1 MILASLMKH
10 YIKMLFLVLIPLLFS
25 IESFSQSA
33 LELHERQ
40 TKLISQLDSNSA
52 AVLKAAEGKTKA
64 NDVPYPYHQESNFLY
79 LTGIKAP
86 GNYLL
91 LIPQGTEID
100 GKKIHTIFFGT
111 GKLED
116 STDVSDNELI
126 LNADRLK
133 DIFDSILPSLTTL
146 YVSAPDLGF
155 INDWLNNKRYYIDKD
170 ARKELENKFPN
181 LKAKYISGL
190 EAKLREIKSE
200 TELKHIQ
207 KAIDITGDGL
217 KRAMTNCKP
226 GMYEYE
232 LQAEI
237 EFEMTRQGAESEGFS
252 SIVGSG
258 PNSHILH
265 YDKNHRQMK
274 AGELVVMDVGAEYN
288 GYSADITRTI
298 PVSGKFTKAQ
308 RELYGLILNI
318 QKDIFKIIKPG
329 LALKDIDN
337 QFKALVS
344 EKGYKKYIKHGITH
358 HIGLDVHDVWSSDT
372 LKQGMVITVEPG
384 LYIPE
389 DDKDIDQKYR
399 GIAIRIE
406 DDVLVTNTGC
416 VVLSKNIPKE
426 IKDIKSIIKRR
437 NSKQTK

>member
-1 MILASLMKH
+1 MK
-10 YIKMLFLVLIPLLFS
+10 KLL
-25 IESFSQSA
+25 SFVIAGIITIAAITQSYPQTYGEYSQR
-33 LELHERQ
+33 RQ
-40 TKLISQLDSNSA
+40 RLISQLDSNSA
-52 AVLKAAEGKTKA
+52 AVLKAVEGKTRS

-79 LTGIKAP
+79 LTGIKSP
-86 GNYLL
+86 GNYILL
-91 LIPQGTEID
+91 APQGIDID
-100 GKKIHTIFFGT
+100 GKNIKTIFFVT

-116 STDVSDNELI
+116 SISLSDNELT
-126 LNADRLK
+126 LNSDRFT
-133 DIFDSILPSLTTL
+133 DIFSSILPSLTTL

-155 INDWLNNKRYYIDKD
+155 INDWLNNKRHYIDKD
-170 ARKELENKFPN
+170 ARKELQNKFPN
-181 LKAKYISGL
+181 LKVKSISAL
-190 EAKLREIKSE
+190 AAKLREIKSE
-200 TELKHIQ
+200 SELKLIQ

-232 LQAEI
+232 LQAQI

-265 YDKNHRQMK
+265 YDKNRHQMK
-274 AGELVVMDVGAEYN
+274 AGELVVVDVGAEYN

-308 RELYGLILNI
+308 REIYELILNI

-329 LALKDIDN
+329 LPLKEIDN

-358 HIGLDVHDVWSSDT
+358 NIGLDVHDVWSSDT

-406 DDVLVTNTGC
+406 DDVLVTNMGC

-426 IKDIKSIIKRR
+426 VKDIESIMKRR
-437 NSKQTK
+437 NTK